1 MECAL
6 KQARMKRGMTQAET
20 AQALKVST
28 RRYQYIET
36 GVGDPTLAQAFLLST
51 LFNTP
56 IEILFQY
63 IKERG
68 KRERR

>member
-6 KQARMKRGMTQAET
+6 KQARMKSGMTQAET

-36 GVGDPTLAQAFLLST
+36 GVGDPTLAQ
-51 LFNTP
+51 
-56 IEILFQY
+56 E
-63 IKERG
+63 
-68 KRERR
+68 